1 MNWEL
6 LCGSDNAMKSFFH
19 VTDLDTVFS
28 HIAGFSDI
36 GTETVYL
43 GEALGRVLSEDIDCR
58 ENLPG
63 FSRSV
68 MDGYAVRAASTFGA
82 TEGNP
87 AYLTIKGTVT
97 MGKRPDV
104 TVGIGE
110 AVRIATGAPLPDGA
124 DSVVMVEHTEMVDDI
139 TLEVYKTVAP
149 GQHIIQ
155 AGEDFEAGRRILSRG
170 RSLRAQEIGLL
181 AAFGHA
187 DVPVF
192 KRPVVGILST
202 GDELVTVTQTP
213 EFGQIRDINSFSLA
227 AMVNAAGGLAVPY
240 GIIND
245 DLAAIQE
252 ACAFTHREADM
263 LIISGGSSV
272 GARDYVLEAVG
283 NLPDA
288 EVLLH
293 GIPIRPGKP
302 TILARCDGKPVWGLP
317 GHVVSA
323 MIVFEIVVK
332 PFLEKLCGLSPEK
345 KRKWPIPALLARNIA
360 SAQGRTDFVRVR
372 LVLKD
377 GQYWAEPIPGKSG
390 LIHTLVQ
397 ADGILAI
404 DENSEGLETGARV
417 HVIPI

>member
-1 MNWEL
+1 
-6 LCGSDNAMKSFFH
+6 MKSFFR

-28 HIAGFSDI
+28 HISSFSEI
-36 GTETVYL
+36 GIEKVYL
-43 GEALGRVLSEDIDCR
+43 GEALGRVLAEDIDSR
-58 ENLPG
+58 ETLPG

-68 MDGYAVRAASTFGA
+68 MDGYAVRASSTFGA
-82 TEGNP
+82 SEGNP
-87 AYLTIKGTVT
+87 AYLSIKGTVT

-104 TVGIGE
+104 SIGIGE
-110 AVRIATGAPLPDGA
+110 AVRIATGGALPEGA
-124 DSVVMVEHTEMVDDI
+124 DSVVMVEHSEMVDETTI
-139 TLEVYKTVAP
+139 EVYKSVAP
-149 GQHIIQ
+149 GQHVIQ
-155 AGEDFEAGRRILSRG
+155 AGDDFEEGQRILSRG
-170 RSLRAQEIGLL
+170 QSLRAQEIGLL
-181 AAFGHA
+181 AAFGHV

-213 EFGQIRDINSFSLA
+213 DFGQVRDVNSFSLA
-227 AMVNAAGGLAVPY
+227 AQVNAAGGLAVPY

-245 DLAAIQE
+245 ELGAIQE
-252 ACAFTHREADM
+252 ACAFTHRETDM

-272 GARDYVLEAVG
+272 GTRDYVLEAIG
-283 NLPDA
+283 NLADA

-302 TILARCDGKPVWGLP
+302 TILARSAGKPVWGLP

-332 PFLEKLCGLSPEK
+332 PFLERLCGLAPEK
-345 KRKWPIPALLARNIA
+345 RRKVPIPALLARNIA

-372 LVLKD
+372 LVQKN
-377 GQYWAEPIPGKSG
+377 GEHWAEPIPGKSG

-417 HVIPI
+417 QVFPI